1 MRPTHQYGRGGMAM
15 QPLPLCR
22 YGRRR
27 SWYDAKRQAKS
38 VHHKTL
44 ALACHE
50 AAWFSYGLLEAA
62 RAKAG

>member
-44 ALACHE
+44 ALAWHE
-50 AAWFSYGLLEAA
+50 AEQHGLVMVV
-62 RAKAG
+62 RSCSRWT